1 MDEDDRSAWQGEAAR
16 AAWQVGRRAGGAKL
30 GLIVAVIALVLLVIV
45 CIVVAASGASQ
56 GNARQAACSEPG
68 DPGVAPPA
76 ATGPIRDQQIANAKA
91 IAAVTTSLHLSGAA
105 TLVTLTAAAGES
117 DLINV
122 HHGDA
127 VGPDSIGLFQ
137 QRNSWGTQAQRLDPS
152 YATTSFL
159 LGAHHDNRGGL
170 LALPGWSTMAVTEAI
185 HRVQI
190 NADPNHY
197 TRYIAEAKDIAT
209 AAGIDLNASG
219 LTRYAGGINQ
229 PVGGTT
235 NAAAAD
241 DAAAA
246 AGVAPTDCGAPG
258 ADAGA
263 GAAIVAGVAPT
274 KIAAAAVQ
282 LAISKLGT
290 PYVFGGGGY
299 GGPTGGGFDCSS
311 YVAWSYYQ
319 ASGGKIQIGRDTY
332 AQVDSPALKSVPID
346 QLAAGDLVYIH
357 VAGDSQGGWN
367 HVVMSI
373 GGQNI
378 VEEPRPPLGARR
390 QTLAEYHGSTMTVR
404 RLK

>member
-1 MDEDDRSAWQGEAAR
+1 MNEDEGPSWQGEAAR
-16 AAWQVGRRAGGAKL
+16 AALQAGRTAGGAKVAV
-30 GLIVAVIALVLLVIV
+30 IVAVVALICLVIV
-45 CIVVAASGASQ
+45 SIVVAASGASQ
-56 GNARQAACSEPG
+56 GNARQADCSQPG

-76 ATGPIRDQQIANAKA
+76 ASGPIRAQQIANAKA
-91 IAAVTTSLHLSGAA
+91 IAAVAASLKLSGAA

-117 DLINV
+117 DLINI

-137 QRNSWGTQAQRLDPS
+137 QRTSWGTVAQRLDPS

-159 LGAHHDNRGGL
+159 LGPQHDNQAGL
-170 LALPGWSTMAVTEAI
+170 LALPGWSVMAPTEAI

-197 TRYIAEAKDIAT
+197 TRYIAEAKDIAA
-209 AAGIDLNASG
+209 AAGIDLNAAG
-219 LTRYAGGINQ
+219 LIRYAGGINQ
-229 PVGGTT
+229 PVASTKATTDAPAGTSST
-235 NAAAAD
+235 GCGTAGAGAAAG
-241 DAAAA
+241 AAIA
-246 AGVAPTDCGAPG
+246 AGVAPSEV
-258 ADAGA
+258 A
-263 GAAIVAGVAPT
+263 GAAV
-274 KIAAAAVQ
+274 K